1 MPISV
6 QLISA
11 AWCKRCVTIKPEV
24 ATYCEHAGTKLV
36 ILDYDAMDEEDTKDI
51 KSLPTIRL
59 KIDDAAEWVSY
70 TAATLEEWKAAIMQV
85 VVNQTSV
92 EF

>member
-11 AWCKRCVTIKPEV
+11 TWCKRCDAIKPEV
-24 ATYCEHAGTKLV
+24 AEYCEHAGTKLV
-36 ILDYDAMDEEDTKDI
+36 ILDYDEMDVEDTKDI

-59 KIDDAAEWVSY
+59 KVNDKAEWVSY

-85 VVNQTSV
+85 VVNQTTL